1 MKVTV
6 PKKELLRH
14 GKHLKTLKFSKQAIN
29 EAEVNLI
36 VSEKFVVTGP
46 GFSETLECAPVKWG
60 TATMPYKTWAHLVQ
74 KLVPVTKLKEI
85 TISVGNQEFRYGEMK
100 IVHPAIYVA
109 GPDRSSVEIPPD
121 ARPIE
126 VALFAIR
133 NDVYIPRGSILE
145 KRVKKFIDQAR
156 KEIVGAYTP
165 LSKYGVTIEDIISL
179 VAENISLESE
189 EGLIKVLFD
198 SQRWSGVSG

>member
-1 MKVTV
+1 MKATV

-14 GKHLKTLKFSKQAIN
+14 GKHLKTLRFSKEAIN
-29 EAEVNLI
+29 EAEVNLV

-46 GFSETLECAPVKWG
+46 GFSETLECKPVKWG
-60 TATMPYKTWAHLVQ
+60 AATMPYRTWAHLVL

-85 TISVGNQEFRYGEMK
+85 TISIGNREFRYGEMK
-100 IVHPAIYVA
+100 IVHPAIYVS

-133 NDVYIPRGSILE
+133 NDNFIPKGSILE
-145 KRVKKFIDQAR
+145 KRVRKFVDQAR
-156 KEIVGAYTP
+156 NEILGSQTL

-179 VAENISLESE
+179 VAERASLEGE
-189 EGLIKVLFD
+189 ERLIQVLLD
-198 SQRWSGVSG
+198 SQRW